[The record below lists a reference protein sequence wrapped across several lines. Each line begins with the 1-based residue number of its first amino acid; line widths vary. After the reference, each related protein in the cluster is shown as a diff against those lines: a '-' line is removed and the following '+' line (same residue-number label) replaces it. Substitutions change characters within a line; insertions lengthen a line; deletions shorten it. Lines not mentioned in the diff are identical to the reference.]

1 MKRRVQL
8 TGGATFIVS
17 LPKKW
22 ATQKGLEKGSEVEVE
37 ELGNSLLLSPCLPP
51 EKEEVEISPQGNPE
65 ALARK
70 VVALYL
76 VGYNTIRVRSE
87 ERIPAP
93 LREFLKQFVRSK
105 LAGAEVIE
113 DLPSTLTLKVLLS
126 PTELSVK
133 DAVRRMRLVTRT
145 MLQDALTCVKEVN
158 RTLAQDVVNRDD
170 EVDRFG
176 IYVIRLLKSAARR
189 GGLIRKIGLEDLRD
203 CLGYRLVV
211 KSIERVAD
219 HAALVAKNTLHLTN
233 QPLPSLL
240 EKMEALANFSLSFFE
255 RAMDALEGENYETAE
270 RVIEEE
276 EKIEPLITAAIEAI
290 LERPPQ
296 EIGPLRIMVESFRR
310 VAEYSTDIA
319 EVVLNLTVVKTIG

>member
-37 ELGNSLLLSPCLPP
+37 ELGDSLLLSPRLPP
-51 EKEEVEISPQGNPE
+51 EKEEVEIPAQGNPE

-76 VGYNTIRVRSE
+76 VGYNTIRLRSE

-93 LREFLKQFVRSK
+93 LREFLRQFVRSK

-158 RTLAQDVVNRDD
+158 HTLAQDVVNRDD

-189 GGLIRKIGLEDLRD
+189 GGLVRKIGLEDLRD

-219 HAALVAKNTLHLTN
+219 HAALVAKNTLQLTN

-240 EKMEALANFSLSFFE
+240 EKMEALANFSLSLFE
-255 RAMDALEGENYETAE
+255 RAMDALEGGDYETAE
-270 RVIEEE
+270 GVIEEE
-276 EKIEPLITAAIEAI
+276 EKIEPLITAAIETI

-296 EIGPLRIMVESFRR
+296 EIGPLRIMIESFRR